1 MKKAAH
7 SGEDRS
13 PLSPRAQQKRAME
26 EQLLLTAF
34 ADIRP
39 VPMGFSVGIVAG
51 TALFLATAVL
61 VVRGSLLP
69 GEPVGP
75 MLNLLNNF
83 FPGYRVSWTGAL
95 LGWFYG
101 FLNGFLAGAT
111 TAALVNLSHRI
122 YLSLHRRR
130 SRSTRSR

>member
-1 MKKAAH
+1 MTPSH
-7 SGEDRS
+7 PGEDRS
-13 PLSPRAQQKRAME
+13 PLSPQARLQRAME
-26 EQLLLTAF
+26 EQLLVTAF

-39 VPMGFSVGIVAG
+39 IPMGLSVGIVAG

-61 VVRGSLLP
+61 VIRGSLSP

-83 FPGYRVSWTGAL
+83 FPGYRMTWTGAF

-111 TAALVNLSHRI
+111 MAALVNLSHRI
-122 YLSLHRRR
+122 YLSHHRRR
-130 SRSTRSR
+130 NCSTRSR